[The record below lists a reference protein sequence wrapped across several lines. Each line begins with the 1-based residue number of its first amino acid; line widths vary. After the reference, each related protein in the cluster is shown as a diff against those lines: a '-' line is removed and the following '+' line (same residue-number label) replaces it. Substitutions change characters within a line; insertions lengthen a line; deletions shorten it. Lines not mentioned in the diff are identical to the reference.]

1 MNLLK
6 KLWQRILAYK
16 RDPGVSDVPD
26 APDVSAVGRA
36 NFDQLV
42 IEQEIQKSG
51 GKKEK

>member
-26 APDVSAVGRA
+26 APDYQRTTVDPL
-36 NFDQLV
+36 FME
-42 IEQEIQKSG
+42 EQIDRPP
-51 GKKEK
+51 KKPK